1 MTEGSVY
8 GTPAS
13 ATLRHT
19 SPHLNLITR
28 FRASRSKESACN
40 AEDTGL
46 IPGLRRSLGERN
58 GNLLQYSC
66 LGNPM
71 GRGDWWATVH
81 EQSLSRVQ
89 LFAIPWTVTHQSPLS
104 TGLPRQEYWLG
115 LPFPTPRDLP
125 NPGAEPMFPE
135 SSTLAGGFFTAVPSG
150 KPQAT
155 VDEVAEELDLT

>member
-1 MTEGSVY
+1 
-8 GTPAS
+8 
-13 ATLRHT
+13 
-19 SPHLNLITR
+19 
-28 FRASRSKESACN
+28 
-40 AEDTGL
+40 
-46 IPGLRRSLGERN
+46 
-58 GNLLQYSC
+58 
-66 LGNPM
+66 M

>member
-13 ATLRHT
+13 AILRHT
-19 SPHLNLITR
+19 SPHLNLITC
-28 FRASRSKESACN
+28 FPAFRSKESACN

-89 LFAIPWTVTHQSPLS
+89 LFAIPWTVTHHSPLS

-115 LPFPTPRDLP
+115 LPFPTPGDLP
-125 NPGAEPMFPE
+125 NPGTEPMFPE
-135 SSTLAGGFFTAVPSG
+135 SFLHWQEDSLPLCPLGNPRL
-150 KPQAT
+150 Q
-155 VDEVAEELDLT
+155 LTRLQKSRT